1 MTSQRVALQ
10 YWRETVAV
18 FCGNVLLP
26 TFLGFGLTPK
36 ASLPLLVWSQI
47 VAAAALLTVILV
59 EGDRNECSPIAENQR
74 ARHRHRALLR
84 VVLWTGIADLFPV
97 LLLVAFVLIYS
108 VAVQMHP
115 HSGGMVTLLSV
126 VLFLALFISGGRA
139 IARRLYRAARRY
151 RSLGPFPNRPVAEL
165 APSFLR

>member
-1 MTSQRVALQ
+1 VISPRAALQ
-10 YWRETVAV
+10 YWREAVAV

-36 ASLPLLVWSQI
+36 PSVPLLVWSQI
-47 VAAAALLTVILV
+47 VAVAVLLTVILV
-59 EGDRNECSPIAENQR
+59 EGDRNECIPIAENLR
-74 ARHRHRALLR
+74 ACHQHRALLR

-97 LLLVAFVLIYS
+97 LLFIALVLVYS
-108 VAVQMHP
+108 IAVQMHP
-115 HSGGMVTLLSV
+115 HSQGMVTLLSI

-151 RSLGPFPNRPVAEL
+151 RSLEPLPNRLVGEL
-165 APSFLR
+165 A